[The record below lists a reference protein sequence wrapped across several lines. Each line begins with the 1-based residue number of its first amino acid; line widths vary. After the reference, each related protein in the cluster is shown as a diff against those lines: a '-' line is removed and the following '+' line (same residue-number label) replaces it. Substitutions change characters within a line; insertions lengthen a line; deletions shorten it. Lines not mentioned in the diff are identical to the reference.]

1 MVTKKT
7 KDSKTRETS
16 RARKVR
22 KAPVSRTE
30 GVLSEPSFTEV
41 ESMTDP
47 TTILDYATRKRDDAR
62 LAVAAAQQQLAQAQ
76 SAIAAESENLAQATS
91 AFSDLN
97 KQADETRKKL
107 AAAPTSA
114 DGEALLDALEQLVIR
129 SRTKRAVALKA
140 QAELD
145 AAKAAAE
152 SAQTLLNATS
162 ARLVKAESALKQA
175 DEAHT
180 QREILKA
187 ALTAAPLS
195 TLNTDA
201 GAALQNGPFTSAKAR
216 IEADFP
222 ARLLARA
229 EERFDSEV
237 ARIARTVADALA
249 ADDAALAERD
259 ANGGAAGN
267 ADKQWQ
273 AFLRAEAAARDF
285 VNTAKSRFD
294 QAQATLAGAA
304 DANRFPLTPEESAS
318 INDATLKTAREDA
331 ASAENIHDAELKV
344 LNDAGDALEAEIL
357 KAIAENKNL
366 DDAQSVIDAKNTLA
380 AAELAFHT
388 SDAAWR
394 AEEIDRDAKLVDVVA
409 KQVALAVAT
418 QSAIAAKK
426 DPETDASV
434 SAARTALTE
443 AENALKIAEDNY
455 KQSDHGV
462 LHAWE
467 AAVPETAW
475 LLLAAYEEAKRALND
490 LTASDPAKIKSDLD
504 QAEEDFV
511 EAKLKADASSNVLE
525 QFAAEQTRRAGR
537 RQSARQNNAQRLF
550 GALRGDN

>member
-1 MVTKKT
+1 
-7 KDSKTRETS
+7 
-16 RARKVR
+16 
-22 KAPVSRTE
+22 
-30 GVLSEPSFTEV
+30 
-41 ESMTDP
+41 MTDP

-76 SAIAAESENLAQATS
+76 SAIATQSENLAQTTS

-114 DGEALLDALEQLVIR
+114 DGEALLDALEQLIIR
-129 SRTKRAVALKA
+129 SRTKRAGALKA

-162 ARLVKAESALKQA
+162 ARLAKAESALKQA

-180 QREILKA
+180 QREKLKA

-201 GAALQNGPFTSAKAR
+201 GAALLNGPFTSAKAR

-249 ADDAALAERD
+249 ADDSALAERD
-259 ANGGAAGN
+259 ANGGAAGD

-273 AFLRAEAAARDF
+273 VFLRAEAAARDF

-304 DANRFPLTPEESAS
+304 DASRFPLTPEESAS
-318 INDATLKTAREDA
+318 INDATLKTAREA
-331 ASAENIHDAELKV
+331 AAAAENIHDAELKI

-357 KAIAENKNL
+357 KAIAENKNP
-366 DDAQSVIDAKNTLA
+366 DDAQAVIDARNTLA
-380 AAELAFHT
+380 AADLAFHT
-388 SDAAWR
+388 VDAAWR

-409 KQVALAVAT
+409 KQVALAVAN

-434 SAARTALTE
+434 IAARTALTE

-455 KQSDHGV
+455 KQSNHGV

-475 LLLAAYEEAKRALND
+475 LLLATYEEAKRALND
-490 LTASDPAKIKSDLD
+490 LKASDPAKIKSDLD

-525 QFAAEQTRRAGR
+525 QLAAEQTRRAGR